1 MTDQVDIY
9 VPQANIEQESK
20 EKMTQAKRLWTNRGL
35 KRITDNAIRPQRLKG
50 CGAANKLA
58 TNVHCFDATK
68 ILQANAEKPQTQ
80 ALVIGT
86 APEAISS

>member
-20 EKMTQAKRLWTNRGL
+20 EKMTQAK
-35 KRITDNAIRPQRLKG
+35 RPQRLKG